1 MPVFQKILVP
11 VDGSHTSNKALDYA
25 LRLAQDAQAHVRL
38 LHCIDELSLLSG

>member
-25 LRLAQDAQAHVRL
+25 LHLASEAQASVRL
-38 LHCIDELSLLSG
+38 LSDH